1 MKKTLKIKDYKI
13 VVFGEDRQGRFV
25 ALRFDVY
32 YRHRKVNGILRQKTV
47 DLLEEAINDY
57 FNGALLN

>member
-1 MKKTLKIKDYKI
+1 M
-13 VVFGEDRQGRFV
+13 VFGEDRQGRFV